1 MSLNVRALAVSVAI
15 VWGVGFMLVGLLN
28 LIFPSYGVAWLE
40 LGAALYPGYAGPAGL
55 GSVIVVTMYGLV
67 DGAVAGAV
75 LAWLYNLVARSG
87 RVAVS

>member
-1 MSLNVRALAVSVAI
+1 MSLNVIALAVSVAI

-75 LAWLYNLVARSG
+75 LAWLYNLVARPG